1 LINFKQANQILQMPL
16 FKNFDKIDKNIP
28 ILIAGQT
35 ASGKSQI
42 AIDIAEKQGGIII
55 NADAIQVY
63 KNWRILTARPSRI
76 DEAKINHKLYGHI
89 DGTTDY
95 SVGTWLKEVQD
106 ILSSNSR
113 PIIVGGTGLYFSAL
127 TKGLVDIPEISETIR
142 REAKNRIKKN
152 GFESLAGE
160 IDEETLQK
168 IDKNNPVR
176 VQRAWEVLRSTG
188 RSLTSWHQE
197 TPKPTLDLR
206 MCKAILVDGEVSIIN
221 NRISNRFDQMI
232 EKGLIQ
238 EAKDNIATW
247 NPLKPSSKAIGAYE
261 LITYLNNEISMDQL
275 RERIVVA
282 TRQYA
287 KRQRTWFRN
296 KMQSWEKYTIK

>member
-1 LINFKQANQILQMPL
+1 MPL
-16 FKNFDKIDKNIP
+16 FKNFDTIDKNAP
-28 ILIAGQT
+28 VLIAGQT

-42 AIDIAEKQGGIII
+42 AMDIAEKQGGIII

-63 KNWRILTARPSRI
+63 KNWRILTARPSSI
-76 DEAKINHKLYGHI
+76 DEAKIKHKLYGHI

-95 SVGTWLKEVQD
+95 SVGTWIKEVKK
-106 ILSSNSR
+106 IISSNSR

-127 TKGLVDIPEISETIR
+127 TNGLVDIPEISESTR
-142 REAKNRIKKN
+142 QEANNRIKKN
-152 GFESLAGE
+152 GFGSLVKE
-160 IDEETLQK
+160 IDEETIQK

-188 RSLTSWHQE
+188 RSLNTWHQE

-206 MCKAILVDGEVSIIN
+206 MCKAILVVGEVSLIN
-221 NRISNRFDQMI
+221 NRIIKRFDQMI

-238 EAKDNIATW
+238 EAKNNIGTW
-247 NPLKPSSKAIGAYE
+247 NTSHPSSKAIGSHE
-261 LITYLNNEISMDQL
+261 LIAYLNNEISMEQL
-275 RERIVVA
+275 REQIVIA

-287 KRQRTWFRN
+287 KRQRTWFRS
-296 KMQSWEKYTIK
+296 KMQNWERYTIK